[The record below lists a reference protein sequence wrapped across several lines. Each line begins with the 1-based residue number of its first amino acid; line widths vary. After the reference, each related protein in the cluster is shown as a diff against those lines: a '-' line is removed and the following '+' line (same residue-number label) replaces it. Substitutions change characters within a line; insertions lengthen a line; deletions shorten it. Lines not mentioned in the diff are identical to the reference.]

1 MKKILKILFLAFLI
15 VSFGATIAVAKDCPK
30 GLGFVEVQNLKLTC
44 FYQEFDRGG
53 NLVVRGTFANGVKKK
68 DWGWII
74 FNIKNSSHYILSKSW
89 TKNKI
94 YANWKKSLE
103 EINKII
109 NENYNILTGN
119 DGKEIRLLRK

>member
-30 GLGFVEVQNLKLTC
+30 GLGFVEVQNLRLSC

-68 DWGWII
+68 DWGW
-74 FNIKNSSHYILSKSW
+74 SSHYILSKSW

-109 NENYNILTGN
+109 NENYNILTGK